1 VKVLHL
7 ETGKHVYGGALQVL
21 LLVQGLQERGVE
33 NTLVVTEGSEVEGE
47 ALARDLPVQALPM
60 AGEADLAFPF
70 RFGSLI
76 RSASPD
82 LVHLHSRRGADT
94 LGAMGARWTG
104 IPLVLTRRVDNP
116 EPSWAVKAKY
126 NLFGRVIAIS
136 EAIRNVL
143 VGQGVEDE
151 KIRCV
156 PSALDPTPFE
166 SPIPREAFLADF
178 GFEENARVVGMA
190 AQFIR
195 RKGHE
200 VLLRAAP
207 EVLRDHPE
215 TRFLLFGKG
224 PGRIDVLDRVRDA
237 GLEEEVRLPGFRPDL
252 PSLLPCLDVLAHPA
266 TMEGLGIILLQ
277 AGASGVPVVA
287 SAAGGIPE
295 AVVHEETGLLVP
307 PGDAGALASAIS
319 SLLADDAKRKALGQA
334 GRKRVREVFS
344 VSKMVEGN
352 LDVYRELLQRV

>member
-1 VKVLHL
+1 VRVLHL

-33 NTLVVTEGSEVEGE
+33 NLLVVTEGSEVEGE
-47 ALARDLPVQALPM
+47 ALARNLPVHALPM

-76 RSASPD
+76 RSVAPD

-94 LGAMGARWTG
+94 LGAVGARWTG
-104 IPLVLTRRVDNP
+104 LPLVLTRRVDNP
-116 EPSWAVKAKY
+116 EPAWGVRAKY
-126 NLFGRVIAIS
+126 TLFSRVITIS
-136 EAIRNVL
+136 EAIRDVL
-143 VGQGVEDE
+143 VRQGVDAE

-166 SPIPREAFLADF
+166 SPIPREAFLEEF
-178 GFEENARVVGMA
+178 GLGEDARVVGMA
-190 AQFIR
+190 AQFIP

-200 VLLRAAP
+200 VLLRAIP
-207 EVLRDHPE
+207 GILDEHPE
-215 TRFLLFGKG
+215 ARFLLFGKG
-224 PGRIDVLDRVRDA
+224 PGREKIRDRVRDA
-237 GLEEEVRLPGFRPDL
+237 GLEDEVKLPGFRPDL
-252 PSLLPCLDVLAHPA
+252 PSLLSCLDLLVHPA

-287 SAAGGIPE
+287 SSAGGIPE

-307 PGDAGALASAIS
+307 PGDAGALAAAVS
-319 SLLADDAKRKALGQA
+319 SVLADEVRRKALA
-334 GRKRVREVFS
+334 ESGRKRVLEVFS
-344 VSKMVEGN
+344 VSKMVIGN
-352 LDVYRELLQRV
+352 LDVYRELL